1 MNRNPLDHINIRTAV
16 CAALTVLAMGSA
28 HAQNTGAPSYA
39 GASIASTDYGTGLKV
54 FLGGKITPI
63 FGWEGQLTSFGS
75 EEYRPGYKHSAT
87 AIGASGTARFPLNAS
102 LSAFGKAGLHY
113 VQPRQSGPGATPTA
127 QSSWASE
134 PASSGTSRTRL
145 RCASSWRTSVALTAT
160 SLPWACSSVSDSMLA
175 TRASAAMPRQATPAE
190 PALPGRWVAPLGG
203 RSEATGGLVRGR
215 KQFFMLLAEHVL
227 LHLAHRVAR

>member
-1 MNRNPLDHINIRTAV
+1 MNRKLLDHINIRTAV

-75 EEYRPGYKHSAT
+75 EEYRPGYKHSAM

-113 VQPRQSGPGATPTA
+113 VQPRQSGPGASDPDSSIELGLGAGLIWNFSHTA
-127 QSSWASE
+127 AVRFELENIGGSDGNFASV
-134 PASSGTSRTRL
+134 G
-145 RCASSWRTSVALTAT
+145 V
-160 SLPWACSSVSDSMLA
+160 
-175 TRASAAMPRQATPAE
+175 
-190 PALPGRWVAPLGG
+190 
-203 RSEATGGLVRGR
+203 
-215 KQFFMLLAEHVL
+215 QFSF
-227 LHLAHRVAR
+227 

>member
-1 MNRNPLDHINIRTAV
+1 MNRKPLDHINIRTAV

-63 FGWEGQLTSFGS
+63 FGWEGQITSFGS

-113 VQPRQSGPGATPTA
+113 VQPRQSGPGASDPDSSIELGLGAGLIWNFSHTA
-127 QSSWASE
+127 ALRFELENIGGSDGNFASV
-134 PASSGTSRTRL
+134 G
-145 RCASSWRTSVALTAT
+145 V
-160 SLPWACSSVSDSMLA
+160 
-175 TRASAAMPRQATPAE
+175 
-190 PALPGRWVAPLGG
+190 
-203 RSEATGGLVRGR
+203 
-215 KQFFMLLAEHVL
+215 QFSF
-227 LHLAHRVAR
+227 

>member
-1 MNRNPLDHINIRTAV
+1 MNRKPLDHINIRTAV

-39 GASIASTDYGTGLKV
+39 GASLASTDYGTGLKV

-63 FGWEGQLTSFGS
+63 FGWEAQITSFGS

-113 VQPRQSGPGATPTA
+113 VQPRLSGPGA
-127 QSSWASE
+127 
-134 PASSGTSRTRL
+134 
-145 RCASSWRTSVALTAT
+145 
-160 SLPWACSSVSDSMLA
+160 SD
-175 TRASAAMPRQATPAE
+175 PRQLDRTGS
-190 PALPGRWVAPLGG
+190 GRWPDL
-203 RSEATGGLVRGR
+203 E
-215 KQFFMLLAEHVL
+215 F
-227 LHLAHRVAR
+227 LAHGCGALRAREHRRLGRQLRVRRLAVQLLTPPTPLRREG

>member
-1 MNRNPLDHINIRTAV
+1 MNRNPLDHINVRTAV
-16 CAALTVLAMGSA
+16 CAALTVLAMGNA

-63 FGWEGQLTSFGS
+63 FGWEGQITSFGS

-113 VQPRQSGPGATPTA
+113 VQPRQSGPGASDPD
-127 QSSWASE
+127 SSIELGLGA
-134 PASSGTSRTRL
+134 G
-145 RCASSWRTSVALTAT
+145 LTWNFSHT
-160 SLPWACSSVSDSMLA
+160 
-175 TRASAAMPRQATPAE
+175 AAMRFE
-190 PALPGRWVAPLGG
+190 LENIGG
-203 RSEATGGLVRGR
+203 SDGNFASVGV
-215 KQFFMLLAEHVL
+215 QFSF
-227 LHLAHRVAR
+227 

>member
-1 MNRNPLDHINIRTAV
+1 MNRKPLDHITIRTAV

-39 GASIASTDYGTGLKV
+39 GASLASTDYGTGLKV

-75 EEYRPGYKHSAT
+75 EEYRPGYKHSAM

-113 VQPRQSGPGATPTA
+113 VQPRQSGPGASDPDSSIELGLGAGLIWNFSHTA
-127 QSSWASE
+127 AVRFELENIGGSDGNFASV
-134 PASSGTSRTRL
+134 G
-145 RCASSWRTSVALTAT
+145 V
-160 SLPWACSSVSDSMLA
+160 
-175 TRASAAMPRQATPAE
+175 
-190 PALPGRWVAPLGG
+190 
-203 RSEATGGLVRGR
+203 
-215 KQFFMLLAEHVL
+215 QFSF
-227 LHLAHRVAR
+227 